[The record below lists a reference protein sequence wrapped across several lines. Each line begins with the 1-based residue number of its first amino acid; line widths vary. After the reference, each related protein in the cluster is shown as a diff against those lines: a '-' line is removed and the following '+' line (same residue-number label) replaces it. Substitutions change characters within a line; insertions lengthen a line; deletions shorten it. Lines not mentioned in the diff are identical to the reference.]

1 MHSVRLWLW
10 ELKMLNSLKRIAN
23 VLSTWF
29 QTGTERVSK
38 DEAVVERLDFR
49 NNVTSSDFID
59 YDGMGNQGRFPSPA
73 KDKNR

>member
-38 DEAVVERLDFR
+38 DEAEGMKKSLEESGAEVEL
-49 NNVTSSDFID
+49 S
-59 YDGMGNQGRFPSPA
+59 
-73 KDKNR
+73 

>member
-1 MHSVRLWLW
+1 
-10 ELKMLNSLKRIAN
+10 MLNSLKRIAN
-23 VLSTWF
+23 ALSTWF
-29 QTGTERVSK
+29 QTESESLSRDKAASERI
-38 DEAVVERLDFR
+38 DFR

>member
-1 MHSVRLWLW
+1 
-10 ELKMLNSLKRIAN
+10 MLNSLKRIAN
-23 VLSTWF
+23 ALNTWF
-29 QTGTERVSK
+29 QTESESLSRDKAASERI
-38 DEAVVERLDFR
+38 DFR